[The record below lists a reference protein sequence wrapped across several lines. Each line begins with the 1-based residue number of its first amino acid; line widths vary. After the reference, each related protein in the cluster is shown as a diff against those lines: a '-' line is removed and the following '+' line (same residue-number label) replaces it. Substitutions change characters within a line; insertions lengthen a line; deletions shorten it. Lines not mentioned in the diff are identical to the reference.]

1 MTIDLVEVFTALL
14 DVTDGLDASEMSSIT
29 GLPLERCNEIITL
42 RNELSE
48 NRSTWEDPNF

>member
-14 DVTDGLDASEMSSIT
+14 DVTDDLDASEMSSIT

-48 NRSTWEDPNF
+48 NRSTWEDPDF